1 MTDFCYTTFS
11 QLISH
16 ESKFYKTYVLAG
28 IFMLT
33 YFHMCFRYSSWC
45 YMMMILVY
53 AHLGME
59 EALVT
64 LKDARLV
71 NYVMFLCC

>member
-1 MTDFCYTTFS
+1 
-11 QLISH
+11 
-16 ESKFYKTYVLAG
+16 
-28 IFMLT
+28 MLT

-53 AHLGME
+53 ARIGMD

-71 NYVMFLCC
+71 KFCFTSCLLRHCNSFKSIKQHFNFPCVMKQ

>member
-1 MTDFCYTTFS
+1 
-11 QLISH
+11 
-16 ESKFYKTYVLAG
+16 
-28 IFMLT
+28 MLT
-33 YFHMCFRYSSWC
+33 YFHMCFMYSSWC

-53 AHLGME
+53 AHIGMD

-71 NYVMFLCC
+71 NYVMFFVVKTL